1 MICSDIGSTAEKF
14 VKDIKN
20 ALLENEYIKKAFG
33 VLLNDNDRKYICNST
48 QLELTNKTFIEA
60 ISSSSPMRGKK
71 YNNNR
76 PDLIIL
82 DDYQS
87 EENVRTEDARE
98 KKFKRFSDDVK
109 YAA

>member
-1 MICSDIGSTAEKF
+1 
-14 VKDIKN
+14 
-20 ALLENEYIKKAFG
+20 
-33 VLLNDNDRKYICNST
+33 
-48 QLELTNKTFIEA
+48 
-60 ISSSSPMRGKK
+60 MRGRK

-109 YAA
+109 YAAQNQS

>member
-1 MICSDIGSTAEKF
+1 
-14 VKDIKN
+14 
-20 ALLENEYIKKAFG
+20 
-33 VLLNDNDRKYICNST
+33 
-48 QLELTNKTFIEA
+48 
-60 ISSSSPMRGKK
+60 MRGRK

-98 KKFKRFSDDVK
+98 KNLKDFLMM
-109 YAA
+109 